1 MARRARDGY
10 WATMRFLILFSSF
23 FLLGCTAAQW
33 QRSLNPPPLVL
44 RYDDFGPE
52 GIAAPLLG
60 PRGFQDQP
68 VTLHHGRTSLVPF
81 ALRLNILQALQHLRF
96 SVRRLPR
103 TPEVEPLRQKLR
115 ATYDRIYPAY
125 RTRRDAMM
133 GAPYSNIG
141 RGGMNRSLI
150 LPPLPPSI

>member
-1 MARRARDGY
+1 
-10 WATMRFLILFSSF
+10 MRFFILIFSLF
-23 FLLGCTAAQW
+23 FLGCSAAQW
-33 QRSLNPPPLVL
+33 QRSFNPPPLVL

-52 GIAAPLLG
+52 DIAAPLLG
-60 PRGFQDQP
+60 PRGIRDQP
-68 VTLHHGRTSLVPF
+68 VTLHHGRTSLVPGG
-81 ALRLNILQALQHLRF
+81 LRLNMLQAMQHLRF

-115 ATYDRIYPAY
+115 ATYDRIFPAY

-150 LPPLPPSI
+150 LPPMPPSI